1 MKSLS
6 SCNREQSAT
15 CAHIWNKT
23 VYSHLEK
30 RTNKKNVGIF
40 LRRIRLRHW
49 FQPRVFVS
57 ITMAIVQLGQHMQS
71 IYSLKANKCITY

>member
-1 MKSLS
+1 MPDVAQHFQNLERENSP
-6 SCNREQSAT
+6 CNREQSAT
-15 CAHIWNKT
+15 HAHIWNKT

-49 FQPRVFVS
+49 F
-57 ITMAIVQLGQHMQS
+57 
-71 IYSLKANKCITY
+71 